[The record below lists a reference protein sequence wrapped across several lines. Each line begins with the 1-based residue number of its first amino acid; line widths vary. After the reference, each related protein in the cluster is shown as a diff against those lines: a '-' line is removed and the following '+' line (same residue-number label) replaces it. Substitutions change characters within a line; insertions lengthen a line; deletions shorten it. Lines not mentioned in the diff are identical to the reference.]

1 MPPGT
6 PFHGLIPPFPI
17 RVDEFA
23 STPELTSVPALY
35 LLSHTHTDHILG
47 LSSKSF
53 ASTTI
58 CSPDAKEMLLRHET
72 YNERAVKDT
81 DLRDEARASKTF
93 AHLKI
98 RPLLNDGRLDY
109 SASRDLLKTLPLHTP
124 TKIELCNNS
133 TITLTLFDANHCP
146 GAVMF
151 LVEGDQGAVLHTGD
165 FRAEPW
171 FLDYI
176 RRNPFLQPYLAP
188 PNAQDGG
195 QFDEKCPRTPLSK
208 ILDSIYLDT
217 ASVLSTTVVPAKR
230 CNPGLGLLM
239 ALFPHQTTFFINA
252 WTWGYEDILRAV
264 ARSFQSQIHVDR
276 YKHTIYSHVEDPFL
290 HSVIT
295 LDPSKTRFHA
305 CERFNRCP
313 HANGVDV
320 VYINPVTMD
329 KVKWEQYCA
338 LTESKLRAAQPV
350 SVLLVP
356 LSRHSPLQELRA
368 FVSLFRPARV
378 VPNTL
383 HPSFHGLDELCI
395 PHLFADCLSSPPS
408 SLSFSADMEKGE
420 MEINEDFNDAAIQ
433 NLIGDGADSIA
444 RVWADTGRSIDKLA
458 VIEPFLR
465 GKTRDVVR
473 RTLGLPPVPDENFNG
488 DERAVSALKRIR
500 DAQHIQAYRS
510 SGGES
515 DQETGSDDDDA
526 HMRTAKALFGITGMS
541 QIVDLK
547 EKNGCKHLRVGTH

>member
-1 MPPGT
+1 MGTILCAYREQAACSTACLCPGLD
-6 PFHGLIPPFPI
+6 PYHYFVFL
-17 RVDEFA
+17 
-23 STPELTSVPALY
+23 LT
-35 LLSHTHTDHILG
+35 
-47 LSSKSF
+47 
-53 ASTTI
+53 
-58 CSPDAKEMLLRHET
+58 
-72 YNERAVKDT
+72 
-81 DLRDEARASKTF
+81 
-93 AHLKI
+93 HLKLRSWSPYHVI
-98 RPLLNDGRLDY
+98 HPFR
-109 SASRDLLKTLPLHTP
+109 
-124 TKIELCNNS
+124 NS
-133 TITLTLFDANHCP
+133 
-146 GAVMF
+146 V
-151 LVEGDQGAVLHTGD
+151 
-165 FRAEPW
+165 R
-171 FLDYI
+171 
-176 RRNPFLQPYLAP
+176 
-188 PNAQDGG
+188 
-195 QFDEKCPRTPLSK
+195 
-208 ILDSIYLDT
+208 
-217 ASVLSTTVVPAKR
+217 
-230 CNPGLGLLM
+230 
-239 ALFPHQTTFFINA
+239 
-252 WTWGYEDILRAV
+252 
-264 ARSFQSQIHVDR
+264 
-276 YKHTIYSHVEDPFL
+276 
-290 HSVIT
+290 
-295 LDPSKTRFHA
+295 
-305 CERFNRCP
+305 
-313 HANGVDV
+313 
-320 VYINPVTMD
+320 
-329 KVKWEQYCA
+329 
-338 LTESKLRAAQPV
+338 
-350 SVLLVP
+350 
-356 LSRHSPLQELRA
+356 LSRFSDQHV
-368 FVSLFRPARV
+368 F